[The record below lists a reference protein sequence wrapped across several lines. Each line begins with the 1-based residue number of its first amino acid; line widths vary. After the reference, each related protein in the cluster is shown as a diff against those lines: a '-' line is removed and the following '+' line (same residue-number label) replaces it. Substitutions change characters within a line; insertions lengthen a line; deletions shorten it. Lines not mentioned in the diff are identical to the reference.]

1 MSKPVEIRY
10 VWNRE
15 NVEKLFESSYK
26 YLFNHSA
33 KRYIGWLFIAL
44 LQFGVVAALKKDA
57 IGLLLFSSIV
67 LVYWYYGKKMIARRR
82 AKRSFER
89 STFRDKTIRIDASD
103 EGLDIKGNEG
113 KIHWNWDEIDEVI
126 PLEDDIMIYRHPYF
140 HYIPANGFASLEEK
154 SRFKSM
160 ARKHHKLS
168 GA

>member
-10 VWNRE
+10 TWNRE
-15 NVEKLFESSYK
+15 NVEKLFDSSYK

-33 KRYIGWLFIAL
+33 KRYVGWLFIAL

-82 AKRSFER
+82 VRKSFEHSPFKDR
-89 STFRDKTIRIDASD
+89 MIHIDAGD
-103 EGLDIKGNEG
+103 EGLDIRGNEG
-113 KIHWNWDEIDEVI
+113 DIHWDWEDIDDVI
-126 PLEDDIMIYRHPYF
+126 PLDDAVMIYRHPDF
-140 HYIPANGFASLEEK
+140 HYIPASGFASLEEK

-160 ARKHHKLS
+160 AKKHHKLS
-168 GA
+168 GR